1 MACKVKAFVF
11 FSLLSITLMG
21 QNLDTLMIML
31 EPTPPG
37 EARVDLLNRVV
48 TQMRERNIYEA
59 VKYGAEAIDLA
70 KKLDYREGYGL
81 ALENLGWI
89 YYRRGLYSD
98 AFELSQQALKVT
110 EELGDST
117 AMARCLNN
125 VAAIN
130 YEKLQFNEA
139 INRFNRAYEIS
150 LRQDDIETVV
160 RSLNNISFSYLAL
173 KKIDSAEYYALKA
186 LESSEINRE
195 GYLPAFTYRILGDI
209 EFEKG
214 NLESALKHFAEG
226 MRISEATGNYFIQAS
241 TLHRIG
247 KVYARQKKFK
257 TALETLNRN
266 IRIAQKNGYADELE
280 RTYKL
285 ISEINY
291 SNNEVELALQYL
303 TKHLAI
309 HDSLMNQRNSE
320 RMNLL
325 SAQFESELKQSQ
337 IQLLTQNAKVRE
349 GEIKRQKTLGYFYVG
364 CVVLG
369 VCIAA
374 ILLYSNRKIKRI
386 NFELEVKTDQVEAQ
400 ADQLSNMNRTKD
412 KLLSIISH
420 DIRSPLSSLRGVLDI
435 AQAGG
440 VSPKEFAELTGQIR
454 DQLDTVYDDLGNLLQ
469 WTQSQLQ
476 GLNVKPEVFDLK
488 EMVEEVSFLFETHAS
503 AKKIELVNH
512 IDINIRVHADPNH
525 VKLILRN
532 LLSNAIKFSSENGE
546 VIVSGTV
553 EEQFV
558 EVSVSDTGIGLSED
572 ELPKLFNPSAHFT
585 KEGTENEK
593 GMGVGLLLTK
603 EFVDKNGGRMTVE
616 SEPGKGSKFSFTLK
630 RAV

>member
-1 MACKVKAFVF
+1 MAGKIKLLVF
-11 FSLLSITLMG
+11 FSFLSITLWG
-21 QNLDTLMIML
+21 QSLDTLVNML

-37 EARVDLLNRVV
+37 EARVDLLNRIVS
-48 TQMRERNIYEA
+48 QMRERNIYDA

-70 KKLDYREGYGL
+70 KKLDYKEGYGL

-98 AFELSQQALKVT
+98 AFELSQQALKIV

-130 YEKLQFNEA
+130 YEKLQYHEA
-139 INRFNRAYEIS
+139 INRFNKAYEIS
-150 LRQDDIETVV
+150 LRSGDIETVV

-173 KKIDSAEYYALKA
+173 KKIDSAEYYALKS
-186 LESSEINRE
+186 LESSSVNRE
-195 GYLPAFTYRILGDI
+195 GYLPAFSFRILGDI
-209 EFEKG
+209 EFERGK
-214 NLESALKHFAEG
+214 LESALKHFTEA

-247 KVYARQKKFK
+247 KVYAKQKKYK
-257 TALETLNRN
+257 AALETLNRN
-266 IRIAQKNGYADELE
+266 IQIAQKNGYADELE

-291 SNNEVELALQYL
+291 SKNDVELALQYL

-337 IQLLTQNAKVRE
+337 IEVLTQNAKIRE
-349 GEIKRQKTLGYFYVG
+349 EEIKRQKTLGYFYVG
-364 CVVLG
+364 SFVL
-369 VCIAA
+369 VICIAA
-374 ILLYSNRKIKRI
+374 ILFLSNRKIKKI
-386 NFELEVKTDQVEAQ
+386 NFELEVKTEQVESQSAQ
-400 ADQLSNMNRTKD
+400 LKSINQTKD

-420 DIRSPLSSLRGVLDI
+420 DIRSPLSSLRGVLNI
-435 AQAGG
+435 AEAGG
-440 VSPKEFAELTGQIR
+440 VSPQEFSVVTSQIR
-454 DQLDTVYDDLGNLLQ
+454 DQLNTVYDDLGNLLQ

-476 GLNVKPEVFDLK
+476 GIIVKPKVFDLK
-488 EMVEEVSFLFETHAS
+488 EMVDEVGSLFEVNAS
-503 AKKIELVNH
+503 AKKIKLVNQV
-512 IDINIRVHADPNH
+512 DVGIRVNADPNH

-532 LLSNAIKFSSENGE
+532 LLSNAIKFSSENGD
-546 VIVSGTV
+546 VIVSCVTD
-553 EEQFV
+553 EQFV
-558 EVSVSDTGIGLSED
+558 EVTVSDTGIGISDD
-572 ELPKLFNPSAHFT
+572 EIAQLFNPSAHFT
-585 KEGTENEK
+585 KAGTENEK

-603 EFVDKNGGRMTVE
+603 EFVDKNGGTMRVQ
-616 SEPGKGSKFSFTLK
+616 SEVGKGSQFSFTLRK
-630 RAV
+630 AV

>member
-1 MACKVKAFVF
+1 MACKIKLLVF
-11 FSLLSITLMG
+11 FSFLSITLWG
-21 QNLDTLMIML
+21 QNLDTLVNML

-37 EARVDLLNRVV
+37 EARVDLLNRIV
-48 TQMRERNIYEA
+48 TQMRERNIYDV
-59 VKYGAEAIDLA
+59 VKYGTEAKDLA
-70 KKLDYREGYGL
+70 QKLDYQEGLGL

-98 AFELSQQALKVT
+98 AFELSQDALKIT
-110 EELGDST
+110 EALGDSI

-130 YEKLQFNEA
+130 YEKSQYQDA
-139 INRFNRAYEIS
+139 INRFNKAYEIS
-150 LRQDDIETVV
+150 FRQKDVETVV

-173 KKIDSAEYYALKA
+173 GKIDSAEYYALKA
-186 LESSEINRE
+186 LESSNINRE
-195 GYLPAFTYRILGDI
+195 GYLPAFSYRILGDI

-214 NLESALKHFAEG
+214 NLESALRYFDEG
-226 MRISEATGNYFIQAS
+226 IKISEVTKNYFIQAS

-247 KVYARQKKFK
+247 KVYARQKKYK
-257 TALETLNRN
+257 AALETLDRN
-266 IRIAQKNGYADELE
+266 IQLAQKNGYADELE

-291 SNNEVELALQYL
+291 SNNNVELSLEYL

-309 HDSLMNQRNSE
+309 HDSLLDQRNSE
-320 RMNLL
+320 RMSLL

-337 IQLLTQNAKVRE
+337 IELLTQNAKVRE
-349 GEIKRQKTLGYFYVG
+349 EEIKRQKTLGYFYVG

-369 VCIAA
+369 TCIAV

-386 NFELEVKTDQVEAQ
+386 NLELEVKSNQVESQ
-400 ADQLSNMNRTKD
+400 AAQLSNINKTKD

-420 DIRSPLSSLRGVLDI
+420 DIRSPLSSLRGVLNI

-440 VSPKEFAELTGQIR
+440 VSQEKFAELTGQIR

-488 EMVEEVSFLFETHAS
+488 EMVDEIHSLFEAIAS
-503 AKKIELVNH
+503 AKKIKLMNH
-512 IDINIRVHADPNH
+512 IDSKIQVDADPNH

-532 LLSNAIKFSSENGE
+532 LLSNAIKFSNENGE
-546 VIVSGTV
+546 VIVSSAIA
-553 EEQFV
+553 EEFV
-558 EVSVSDTGIGLSED
+558 EVSVSDTGIGLSEN
-572 ELPKLFNPSAHFT
+572 EISKLFDPSAHFT
-585 KEGTENEK
+585 KEGTDNEK

-603 EFVDKNGGRMTVE
+603 EFVDKNGGTMTVK
-616 SEPGKGSKFSFTLK
+616 SEPCKVSKFSFTLK
-630 RAV
+630 RAR

>member
-1 MACKVKAFVF
+1 MACKIKAFVF

-37 EARVDLLNRVV
+37 EARVDLLNRIV

-117 AMARCLNN
+117 AVARCLNN

-139 INRFNRAYEIS
+139 IRRFRRAYEIS
-150 LRQDDIETVV
+150 LRQKDIETVV

-173 KKIDSAEYYALKA
+173 KEIDSAEHYALKA
-186 LESSEINRE
+186 LESSEVNRE

-257 TALETLNRN
+257 AALETLNRN

-337 IQLLTQNAKVRE
+337 IEVLTQNAKIRE
-349 GEIKRQKTLGYFYVG
+349 EEIKRQKTLGYFYVG
-364 CVVLG
+364 CFVL
-369 VCIAA
+369 VIFIAS
-374 ILLYSNRKIKRI
+374 ILYFSNRKIKKI
-386 NFELEVKTDQVEAQ
+386 NFELEVKTNQVETQ
-400 ADQLSNMNRTKD
+400 ATQLRNINRAKD

-420 DIRSPLSSLRGVLDI
+420 DIRSPLSSLRGVLNV
-435 AQAGG
+435 AKSGG
-440 VSPKEFAELTGQIR
+440 VSPDEFANLTNQIR

-476 GLNVKPEVFDLK
+476 GLSVKPKVFDLK
-488 EMVEEVSFLFETHAS
+488 KMVDDVSLLFEVSSS
-503 AKKIELVNH
+503 AKKIKLINQIDGNILVN
-512 IDINIRVHADPNH
+512 ADPNH
-525 VKLILRN
+525 VKLVLRN
-532 LLSNAIKFSSENGE
+532 LLSNAIKFSSEKGE
-546 VIVSGTV
+546 VIVSGNI
-553 EEQFV
+553 EGQFV
-558 EVSVSDTGIGLSED
+558 EVSVTDTGIGLSQE
-572 ELPKLFNPSAHFT
+572 ELQKLFNPSAHFT
-585 KEGTENEK
+585 KVGTGNEK
-593 GMGVGLLLTK
+593 GMGVGLLLAK
-603 EFVDKNGGRMTVE
+603 EFVDKNGGMMTVKSE
-616 SEPGKGSKFSFTLK
+616 SDKGSKFSFTLK
-630 RAV
+630 RAH